1 MPHKHIVSSV
11 LLLLI
16 WLSVFGQNN
25 SADKQKEVFAEIRK
39 DRIEILIDTISFK
52 NFLSRN
58 LSEAIIKSCRLN
70 NVCPLK
76 FQNIAVKKQES
87 EENGLDFFY
96 VTAIRNGSIQVARR
110 LKQIGNKLYLADD
123 INNELY
129 HVFAISCGS
138 QDCKLKI
145 VSINGKLSW
154 IGVVGDNY
162 NNRCIVDIVTTGSK
176 F

>member
-1 MPHKHIVSSV
+1 MLHKNIVPLV
-11 LLLLI
+11 LLLVSC
-16 WLSVFGQNN
+16 LSVFGQNR
-25 SADKQKEVFAEIRK
+25 SEEKQKEVFAEIRK

-58 LSEAIIKSCRLN
+58 LSEAIIKSCRLSN
-70 NVCPLK
+70 IPPLK

-87 EENGLDFFY
+87 EDKSLDYFY
-96 VTAIRNGSIQVARR
+96 VTATRNGSIQVARR
-110 LKQIGNKLYLADD
+110 LKRIENKLYLADD

-129 HVFAISCGS
+129 RVFAISCGS
-138 QDCKLKI
+138 HDCKLKI

-162 NNRCIVDIVTTGSK
+162 NDRCIVDTVITGGK